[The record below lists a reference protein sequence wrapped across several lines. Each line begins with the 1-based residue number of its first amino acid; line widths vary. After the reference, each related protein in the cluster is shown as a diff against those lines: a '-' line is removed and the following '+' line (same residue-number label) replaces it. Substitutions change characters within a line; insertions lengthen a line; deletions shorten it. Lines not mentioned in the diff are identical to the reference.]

1 LIFAQVFMIFLRIF
15 IHSTSPGAPAFLMI
29 SARSL
34 TVLLLVYPL
43 VEGIAFGQIK
53 AVSTRFVTAVRT
65 YGPVK
70 IDGRLTEQVWSR
82 IGESGFVQ
90 RTPDENAPSS
100 QKTEVLVAFD
110 QNALYVAVKMFDTSP
125 DSIVGRLSRR
135 DQDSQSDFVAVGIDA
150 ARDKRTAYYFVV
162 NPAGAITDGT
172 ISNDTQTDDGWDGV
186 WDVSVRVESWG
197 WVAEFRIPYSQLRFP
212 KRDKYVWG
220 FEVYRFIQRRNE
232 ESYLVYYP
240 RTDRMRVSRWI
251 ELQGIEGINP
261 PSRIELLPYAAAT
274 GKFLQQPPV
283 DIFNTGRT
291 DPFKFHRDF
300 PMSLGADAKIGLSGD
315 VTLNLSLNP
324 DFGQVEVDPAVVNL
338 TAYEN
343 YYQEK
348 RPFFIEGSNILSFGR
363 GGAAFLEDFYWTDPS
378 FFYSRRIGRAPQGFV
393 THQGFQDI
401 PDRTAI
407 LGAAKL
413 SGKITNSWSF
423 AALTAATDCQYGRVD
438 SAGVEFKEEVEPRT
452 FYGVVRTQ
460 KEFNDARQAIGMIG
474 TVVERNVNDERLK
487 RIVNNRAVSL
497 GLDGWTF
504 LDRDKVWVLTGWAGT
519 SYVSG
524 SKDRLLD
531 LQRSPQHYFQRPDA
545 SYLSVD
551 PSATSLTGWASRIWL
566 DKVSG
571 NWFFNAAIGAINPK
585 FETNDVGF
593 LTRADFVNGH
603 VFVGYKWVQ
612 PDRMFRTKTITSAAI
627 GQFDFG
633 GNKIGESYRLSMEG
647 EFLNYWGTGLAVYL
661 NGETYDDQRTRGG
674 PLMRHLSNQSLAFT
688 LWSDT
693 RQSFYG
699 TLNTT
704 AGKGRSG
711 GWSFNPS
718 FSISWKAMRTL
729 NASINLDFSRVHS
742 EAQYIAT
749 IGDPLATATFGSRY
763 VFGTLDQRQLSTSLR
778 LNWAFTPKL
787 SFQLYV
793 QPLLSTGAYAGIKEL
808 AQPRTFTFNRY
819 GEGPSNISLTGGEY
833 VVDPDGPLG
842 PAVPFSFSIPDF
854 NYKSIRA
861 NAVFRWEYLP
871 GSTMYFVWTHEKA
884 DYESRGDL
892 VFGRDMSRL
901 AHVAP
906 DNVYS
911 IKITYWLNP

>member
-1 LIFAQVFMIFLRIF
+1 MRALA
-15 IHSTSPGAPAFLMI
+15 
-29 SARSL
+29 
-34 TVLLLVYPL
+34 
-43 VEGIAFGQIK
+43 
-53 AVSTRFVTAVRT
+53 AVRT
-65 YGPVK
+65 AGPIK
-70 IDGRLTEQVWSR
+70 IDGRLTEPVWQR
-82 IGESGFVQ
+82 KGETGFVQ
-90 RTPDENAPSS
+90 RMPDENSPAS
-100 QKTEVLVAFD
+100 QKTEVLVAYD
-110 QNALYVAVKMFDTSP
+110 QSALYVAVKMFDAHP
-125 DSIVGRLSRR
+125 DSIVRRLARR
-135 DQDSQSDFVAVGIDA
+135 DQDAQSDLVIIGIDA
-150 ARDKRTAYYFVV
+150 AHDKRTGYYFGV
-162 NPAGAITDGT
+162 NPAGAIMDGT
-172 ISNDTQTDDGWDGV
+172 LSNDTKTDDGWDGV
-186 WDVSVRVESWG
+186 WDVGVRLESWG
-197 WVAEFRIPYSQLRFP
+197 WTAEFRIPYSQLRFP

-220 FEVYRFIQRRNE
+220 IEVERLIQRRNE

-240 RTDRMRVSRWI
+240 RTDRLRVSKWI
-251 ELQGIEGINP
+251 ELQGIEGIKP

-274 GKFLQQPPV
+274 GKFIQQPPV
-283 DIFNTGRT
+283 DAFNSGRT

-300 PMSLGADAKIGLSGD
+300 PMSPGLDAKVGLAGD
-315 VTLNLSLNP
+315 VTLDLSLNP

-338 TAYEN
+338 TAYEV

-363 GGAAFLEDFYWTDPS
+363 GGAALLEDFYWTDPS
-378 FFYSRRIGRAPQGFV
+378 FFYSRRIGRAPQGSV
-393 THQGFQDI
+393 THEGFQDF
-401 PDRTAI
+401 PDRTTI

-423 AALTAATDCQYGRVD
+423 AALTAVTDRQYGQVD
-438 SAGVEFKEEVEPRT
+438 SAGVGFNEEVEPRT
-452 FYGVVRTQ
+452 LYGVVRTQ

-474 TVVERNVNDERLK
+474 TIVERDNNDPRLAG
-487 RIVNNRAVSL
+487 IVNNRAASL
-497 GLDGWTF
+497 GLDGWSF
-504 LDRDKVWVLTGWAGT
+504 IDRERVWVVTGWAGA

-531 LQRSPQHYFQRPDA
+531 LQRSPQHFFQRPDA

-551 PSATSLTGWASRIWL
+551 PNATSLMGWASRIWL

-571 NWFFNAAIGAINPK
+571 NWIVNAAIGAIDPK

-603 VFVGYKWVQ
+603 VYVGYQWLQ
-612 PDRMFRTKTITSAAI
+612 PDRIFRTKTTRIAAI

-633 GNKIGESYRLSMEG
+633 GNKIGESYQLSLEG
-647 EFLNYWGTGLAVYL
+647 EFLNYWGTGLAIGL
-661 NGETYDDQRTRGG
+661 NGEAFDDQRTRGG
-674 PLMRHLSNQSLAFT
+674 PLMWQLSSQSMVFT

-693 RQSFYG
+693 RKSFYG
-699 TLNTT
+699 TLSTS
-704 AGKGRSG
+704 AVKGRSG

-718 FSISWKAMRTL
+718 LNINWKAMRTL

-763 VFGTLDQRQLSTSLR
+763 VFGTLDQKQLSTTFR
-778 LNWAFTPKL
+778 LNWTFTPKL

-793 QPLLSTGAYAGIKEL
+793 QPLLSAGAYAGIKEL
-808 AQPRTFTFNRY
+808 AQPGTFTFNRY
-819 GEGPSNISLTGGEY
+819 GAGPSQISLTGNEY
-833 VVDPDGPLG
+833 TVDPDGALG
-842 PAVPFSFSIPDF
+842 AVVPFSFSSPDF

-884 DYESRGDL
+884 DYESRGDF
-892 VFGRDMSRL
+892 VFGRDVSKLVR
-901 AHVAP
+901 VAP

-911 IKITYWLNP
+911 IKITYWLTP

>member
-1 LIFAQVFMIFLRIF
+1 MIL
-15 IHSTSPGAPAFLMI
+15 
-29 SARSL
+29 ARCML
-34 TVLLLVYPL
+34 VLLFVCPL
-43 VEGIAFGQIK
+43 VESLSFGQNK
-53 AVSTRFVTAVRT
+53 ANLGRALTAVRT
-65 YGPVK
+65 NGSIK
-70 IDGRLTEQVWSR
+70 IDGRLTEPVWQR
-82 IGESGFVQ
+82 IGETGFVQ
-90 RTPDENAPSS
+90 RTPDENSPAS
-100 QKTEVLVAFD
+100 QKTEVLVAYD
-110 QNALYVAVKMFDTSP
+110 QSALYVAVKMFDTRP
-125 DSIVGRLSRR
+125 DSIVGRLARR
-135 DQDSQSDFVAVGIDA
+135 DQDSQSDLVMIGIDA
-150 ARDKRTAYYFVV
+150 AHDKRTGYYFGV
-162 NPAGAITDGT
+162 NPAGSIQDGT
-172 ISNDTQTDDGWDGV
+172 LSNDTQTDNSWDGV
-186 WDVSVRVESWG
+186 WDVGVRMESWG

-212 KRDKYVWG
+212 KHDKYVWG

-251 ELQGIEGINP
+251 DLEGIEGIKP

-283 DIFNTGRT
+283 DAFNSGRT
-291 DPFKFHRDF
+291 DPFKFQRDF
-300 PMSLGADAKIGLSGD
+300 PMTVGADAKIGLAGD
-315 VTLNLSLNP
+315 VTLDLSLNP

-338 TAYEN
+338 TAYEV

-348 RPFFIEGSNILSFGR
+348 RPFFIEGSNIMSFGR
-363 GGAAFLEDFYWTDPS
+363 GGAASLQDFFWNDPN

-393 THQGFQDI
+393 THEGFQDI

-423 AALTAATDCQYGRVD
+423 AALTAVTDRQFGQVD
-438 SAGVEFKEEVEPRT
+438 SAGIRFKEEVEPRT

-460 KEFNDARQAIGMIG
+460 KEFNDARQAIGMIA
-474 TVVERNVNDERLK
+474 TVVERNVNDQGLMG
-487 RIVNNRAVSL
+487 IVNNQAASL
-497 GLDGWTF
+497 GVDGWTF
-504 LDRDKVWVLTGWAGT
+504 LDRDKVWVVTGWAGA

-531 LQRSPQHYFQRPDA
+531 LQRSPQHFFQRPDA

-551 PSATSLTGWASRIWL
+551 PNATSLLGWASRVWL

-571 NWFFNAAIGAINPK
+571 NWIFDAAIGAINPK
-585 FETNDVGF
+585 FETNDAGF
-593 LTRADFVNGH
+593 LMRADFVNGH
-603 VFVGYKWVQ
+603 VYVGYQWFQ
-612 PDRMFRTKTITSAAI
+612 PDRIFRTKTATGAVIE
-627 GQFDFG
+627 QFDFG
-633 GNKIGESYRLSMEG
+633 GNKIGESCQLSVDG
-647 EFLNYWGTGLAVYL
+647 QFLNYWEAAVAVGL

-674 PLMRHLSNQSLAFT
+674 PLMRQWSSQSMVLT

-693 RQSFYG
+693 RKPFYG

-704 AGKGRSG
+704 VGKGRSG
-711 GWSFNPS
+711 SWTFNPGL
-718 FSISWKAMRTL
+718 SINWKATRTL

-742 EAQYIAT
+742 EAQYIVA
-749 IGDPLATATFGSRY
+749 ISDPLATATYGSRY
-763 VFGTLDQRQLSTSLR
+763 VFGALDQRQLSTTFR
-778 LNWAFTPKL
+778 LNWTFTPKL
-787 SFQLYV
+787 SLQFYV

-808 AQPRTFTFNRY
+808 ARPGTFLFNRY
-819 GEGPSNISLTGGEY
+819 DEGPSKVSIAGDNFT
-833 VVDPDGPLG
+833 VDPDGPLG
-842 PAVPFSFSIPDF
+842 PAAPFNFSNPDF

-884 DYESRGDL
+884 DYESRGDFA
-892 VFGRDMSRL
+892 FGRDVSRL
-901 AHVAP
+901 ARVEP